1 MPQPGT
7 IATHPDRAAID
18 AAIVAGVPNRRIA
31 TQYGLSEGAVRRYK
45 ADGLPATLVKAK
57 DAEEAT
63 HGDDL
68 LAQLATLQADARR
81 IGARAEGEGD
91 LRTALA
97 AVRELVRM
105 IELLAELQ
113 GELNRAPQVN
123 ITLSPEWLAVRLVIL
138 EALAAHPAA
147 RLAVAERLALVEG
160 GQ

>member
-1 MPQPGT
+1 MPRT
-7 IATHPDRAAID
+7 CSICTHAERAAIN
-18 AAIVAGVPNRRIA
+18 AALLAGTALRDIAGQFGVSKSSLDRHKEEHLPVA
-31 TQYGLSEGAVRRYK
+31 
-45 ADGLPATLVKAK
+45 LVQAK
-57 DAEEAT
+57 DAEAAA
-63 HGDDL
+63 HADDL

-81 IGARAEGEGD
+81 IGARAEREGD

-105 IELLAELQ
+105 IELLAEMQ

-123 ITLSPEWLAVRLVIL
+123 ITLTAEWLTLRLVIL
-138 EALAAHPAA
+138 EALAAYPAA